1 MARKSNAKAKEKKQK
16 IIAGRRRRAPA
27 RPARLPAAEGAERTA
42 RRGAAPAATTTTA
55 TTTTPGATTTPPAA
69 TGTSSFA
76 ASTEK
81 LCLVHPLQREG
92 PVRAARLRQG
102 RGVVDV
108 HVDAACGAAAAGNE
122 LAGFRK
128 RPALRHGRRPG
139 DLDAFAQGRRRHDDG
154 ARVEPAGRDAQAER
168 QDDSRALGQAFPVT
182 KPMFRLA
189 GIKPGSVR
197 IALVKGGLADGTT
210 AITVQKHHPLTLVNT
225 ATTSAGRSSSC
236 RPAEEP
242 DRWRRTPTAPSTRKA
257 PS

>member
-16 IIAGRRRRAPA
+16 IIAAVGGVLLLALLAYQVPKV
-27 RPARLPAAEGAERTA
+27 LNHG

-81 LCLVHPLQREG
+81 LASFTLFSSKDPFVPRVSDKVAASSTSTSTPPAATPPPATSSPASGSGPLFGTVDG
-92 PVRAARLRQG
+92 PATSTPSPKGGGGTTTAPASNLP
-102 RGVVDV
+102 
-108 HVDAACGAAAAGNE
+108 GATLKLNG
-122 LAGFRK
+122 K
-128 RPALRHGRRPG
+128 TI
-139 DLDAFAQGRRRHDDG
+139 
-154 ARVEPAGRDAQAER
+154 RVQ
-168 QDDSRALGQAFPVT
+168 LGQAFPVT

-189 GIKPGSVR
+189 GIKSGSVR

-225 ATTSAGRSSSC
+225 VDNKRWTIVLLSASRG
-236 RPAEEP
+236 
-242 DRWRRTPTAPSTRKA
+242 T
-257 PS
+257 